1 MPVTTR
7 SQAARNVHITNH
19 ITTGPS
25 PTPAPAPAP
34 YDEAKLKRLLD
45 AIGSKMSRKLE
56 SKINEKVDD
65 ISENVDNISKKV
77 DNISYELFCTKE
89 DILTNTGRMSHDNMF
104 NLVALIFLYTM
115 VVIFLFSAFDIHIEK
130 ARDQITILT
139 DYVMNNMTMGPIF
152 PVFNNRYEDLTSHY
166 YNIYANSSYVNETV
180 VTFMEKVL
188 SRALDETA
196 DTDFTIINDMA

>member
-7 SQAARNVHITNH
+7 SQAARNIQITNNF
-19 ITTGPS
+19 S
-25 PTPAPAPAP
+25 PTASPNNPPIP
-34 YDEAKLKRLLD
+34 FDEAKLKRLLD
-45 AIGSKMSRKLE
+45 AMGSKMGRKLDNVE
-56 SKINEKVDD
+56 SKMN
-65 ISENVDNISKKV
+65 KKV
-77 DNISYELFCTKE
+77 DNISYELFCAKE
-89 DILTNTGRMSHDNMF
+89 DILTNTGRTSHDNMF

-115 VVIFLFSAFDIHIEK
+115 VVIFLFSAFDIHVEK

-196 DTDFTIINDMA
+196 DTDFTIINEMA

>member
-7 SQAARNVHITNH
+7 SQAARNIQITNNF
-19 ITTGPS
+19 S
-25 PTPAPAPAP
+25 PTAPPNNP
-34 YDEAKLKRLLD
+34 PIPFDEAKLKRLLD
-45 AIGSKMSRKLE
+45 AMGSKMGRKLDNVE
-56 SKINEKVDD
+56 SKMN
-65 ISENVDNISKKV
+65 KKV
-77 DNISYELFCTKE
+77 DNISYELFCAKE

-115 VVIFLFSAFDIHIEK
+115 VVIFLFSAFDIHVEK
-130 ARDQITILT
+130 ARDQISILT

-196 DTDFTIINDMA
+196 DTDFTIINELA